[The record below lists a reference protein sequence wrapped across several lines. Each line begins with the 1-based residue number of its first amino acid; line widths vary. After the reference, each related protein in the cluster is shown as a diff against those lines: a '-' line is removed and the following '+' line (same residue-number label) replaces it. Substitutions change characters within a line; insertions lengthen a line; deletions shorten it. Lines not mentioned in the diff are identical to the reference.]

1 MNALSPDLYE
11 DLIGKPYLLH
21 ARGPDYL
28 DCVGLLLAIC
38 RRRGLEVRELKSIPS
53 QVDQID
59 DEWEKVS
66 NPGPGDALLFRS
78 RSQVWHVGVAID
90 DRLMIHAS
98 EDEGV
103 VVIERYDSRAH
114 ARRFHCA
121 YRCKLSCAQLPRRH
135 APAQFAAFE
144 SRL

>member
-1 MNALSPDLYE
+1 MDALSPDLYE

-53 QVDQID
+53 QVGQID
-59 DEWEKVS
+59 DEWEKVP
-66 NPGPGDALLFRS
+66 NPEPGDALLFRS
-78 RSQVWHVGVAID
+78 RSHVWHVGVAID
-90 DRLMIHAS
+90 DHLMIHAS

-121 YRCKLSCAQLPRRH
+121 YRCKLSSAQLPPRH
-135 APAQFAAFE
+135 APAQLAAFDGW
-144 SRL
+144 L